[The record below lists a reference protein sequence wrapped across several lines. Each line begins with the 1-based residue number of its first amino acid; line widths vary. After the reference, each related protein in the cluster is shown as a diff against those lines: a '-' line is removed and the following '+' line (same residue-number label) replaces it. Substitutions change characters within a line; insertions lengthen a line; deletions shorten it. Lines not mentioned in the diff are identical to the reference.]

1 VSTVLEGLPDL
12 DAGVGSGIVARRA
25 VIRWAVRLVRR
36 EWRQQLLMIAMLTVA
51 VAMMVVATSVAAST
65 RGESAQATFG
75 TGNAIVTLPGTDP
88 RLATDIAAITRRYGP
103 GDVIESQA
111 LDTGTGTQ
119 AMLLAEKPHGR
130 YVKPMLALVSGSYPA
145 GPGQVALTSQLASL
159 YGVSA
164 GRTWRYEGGAWRVTG
179 IVENPSNLLDQ
190 FALVA
195 PGQLTRPE
203 QVSVLLRTASR
214 MTQLPASAQL
224 TLPDD
229 NAFQGGPSPALV
241 VLVISVIVLLFI
253 GLVAAAEFAVLA
265 QRRLRALG
273 MISSLGATE
282 GDIRLVMIASGAVVG
297 VMAAGLGTVIGFAAW
312 FGYAPHLEADV
323 EHVVDP
329 LAVPWPVIIPG
340 VTLTVVTAMLAAW
353 QPARAAAQIPV
364 AAALSGRAPA
374 PKATRWPAT
383 AGTVTLAGGLVLLAF
398 SGGWAGQGTKDT
410 AFLAVGLACAVVG
423 GFLLAPA
430 CVRVL
435 AVAAGPRA
443 PVAIR
448 IALRDL
454 ARYQARSGA
463 ALAAV
468 SLAVFL
474 AMLSCLVASFRFT
487 NPLDWTGP
495 NLAPNEML
503 AGAGQNSG
511 QTGEPPVVRELA
523 ARLHATSVLTLDE
536 AGLPGY
542 PHAATLWQE
551 ATVANNFSG
560 HLYVA
565 TPALLAKYRIKLSQ
579 ITPDADILTVRPR
592 LAAEPRMELTI
603 CPAYTSAERARLA
616 HEGLRLPPCP
626 PYATIRNPVIQTVP
640 SLPSGTSEPNTLITM
655 HAVRQMRLH
664 IAPGGW
670 LIQAPAPLT
679 ATQINDAR
687 TAITAAGGQI
697 ETKTGQL
704 SLAQIGDGASA
715 AGMLIAL
722 AVLAMSVGL
731 VRSETSGDLRTLA
744 AAGAGA
750 RTRRAITAATAGAL
764 SVLGAVLGTA
774 TACLAVIAWVHGSLG
789 AVFTHVPGIDY
800 LLILA
805 ALPLAATAGGW
816 LFAGRE
822 PPAIARQPI
831 E

>member
-1 VSTVLEGLPDL
+1 VTIALREPPDL
-12 DAGVGSGIVARRA
+12 DADAGRVIACRA

-36 EWRQQLLMIAMLTVA
+36 EWRQQLLMIAMLTLA
-51 VAMMVVATSVAAST
+51 VAAVIVASSVAAST
-65 RGESAQATFG
+65 RGEQAQATFG

-88 RLATDIAAITRRYGP
+88 HLADDIAAITRRYGP
-103 GDVIESQA
+103 GEVIESQA
-111 LDTGTGTQ
+111 LGTGTSTQ
-119 AMLLAEKPHGR
+119 ATLLAENPSGR
-130 YVKPMLALVSGSYPA
+130 YVKPMLALVSGSYPS

-159 YGVSA
+159 YGVSM
-164 GRTWRYEGGAWRVTG
+164 GGTWRYDGGAWRVTG

-195 PGQLTRPE
+195 PGQLPGPD
-203 QVSVLLRTASR
+203 QVSVLLRTVGR
-214 MTQLPASAQL
+214 VTGLPASTQL

-229 NAFQGGPSPALV
+229 NAFQGGPSPAV
-241 VLVISVIVLLFI
+241 VVFVISVIVLLFI

-282 GDIRLVMIASGAVVG
+282 GDIRLVMIASGAAVG
-297 VMAAGLGTVIGFAAW
+297 VVAAGLGTVIGFAAW
-312 FGYAPHLEADV
+312 FAYAPHLQAYV

-329 LAVPWPVIIPG
+329 LAVPWQVIIPG
-340 VTLTVVTAMLAAW
+340 VALTVVTAMLAAW
-353 QPARAAAQIPV
+353 RPAHAAARIPV

-374 PKATRWPAT
+374 PKAARWPAA
-383 AGTVTLAGGLVLLAF
+383 AGAMTLAGGLALLAF

-410 AFLAVGLACAVVG
+410 AFLTVGLACAVVG

-474 AMLSCLVASFRFT
+474 AMLTCLVASFRFT

-503 AGAGQNSG
+503 AGADHNSA
-511 QTGEPPVVRELA
+511 QTGEPPVVRALA
-523 ARLHATSVLTLDE
+523 AHLHATSVLLLDE

-542 PHAATLWQE
+542 PHAATLWQQ

-560 HLYVA
+560 HVYVA
-565 TPALLAKYRIKLSQ
+565 TPALLAKYGIKPSQ
-579 ITPDADILTVRPR
+579 ITPDADIVTMRPG

-603 CPAYTSAERARLA
+603 CPSYTAAERAQLA

-626 PYATIRNPVIQTVP
+626 PYATIQNPVIQTVA

-655 HAVRQMRLH
+655 HAVRRMRLH

-670 LIQAPAPLT
+670 LIRAPAPL
-679 ATQINDAR
+679 AGTQINDAR
-687 TAITAAGGQI
+687 TAITAVGGQI
-697 ETKTGQL
+697 DTKSGQL
-704 SLAQIGDGASA
+704 SLTQIGDGASA
-715 AGMLIAL
+715 AGMLVAL

-744 AAGAGA
+744 AAGASA
-750 RTRRAITAATAGAL
+750 RTRRTITGATAGAL
-764 SVLGAVLGTA
+764 GLLGAVLGTA
-774 TACLAVIAWVHGSLG
+774 TACLAVLTWAHGSLN
-789 AVFTHVPGIDY
+789 AIFANVPGLDY

-805 ALPLAATAGGW
+805 GLPLAATAGGW

-822 PPAIARQPI
+822 PPVIARQPI

>member
-1 VSTVLEGLPDL
+1 MSTALRDPPDL
-12 DAGVGSGIVARRA
+12 DSRAGSGLIARRA
-25 VIRWAVRLVRR
+25 VFRWGWRLFRR
-36 EWRQQLLMIAMLTVA
+36 EWRQQLLVLGLLTAA
-51 VAMMVVATSVAAST
+51 VAAMVVATSVAAST

-88 RLATDIAAITRRYGP
+88 HLAADIAVIIQRYGP
-103 GDVIESQA
+103 GDVIESRT
-111 LDTGTGTQ
+111 LDTGTSTQ
-119 AMLLAEKPHGR
+119 ATLLAEDPHGR
-130 YVKPMLALVSGSYPA
+130 YVKSILALVSGSYPT

-159 YGVSA
+159 YGVSV
-164 GRTWRYEGGAWRVTG
+164 GGTWHYDSAWRVTG

-195 PGQLTRPE
+195 PGQLARPE
-203 QVSVLLRTASR
+203 QVSVLLRTAGR
-214 MTQLPASAQL
+214 TTRLPASAQL

-229 NAFQGGPSPALV
+229 NAFQGGPSPAV
-241 VLVISVIVLLFI
+241 VVFVTSVIALLFI

-282 GDIRLVMIASGAVVG
+282 GDIRLVMIASGAAAGVV
-297 VMAAGLGTVIGFAAW
+297 AAGLGTVIGFAAW
-312 FGYAPHLEADV
+312 FGYAPHLQADV

-329 LAVPWPVIIPG
+329 LAVPWQVIIPG
-340 VTLTVVTAMLAAW
+340 VVLTVVTAMLAAW
-353 QPARAAAQIPV
+353 RPARAAARIPV

-374 PKATRWPAT
+374 PRAARWPAA
-383 AGTVTLAGGLVLLAF
+383 AGAVTLAGGLALLAF

-454 ARYQARSGA
+454 VRYQARSGA

-474 AMLSCLVASFRFT
+474 AMLTCLVASFRFA

-495 NLAPNEML
+495 NLASNEML
-503 AGAGQNSG
+503 AGADQASG
-511 QTGEPPVVRELA
+511 QTDEPAVVRALA
-523 ARLHATSVLTLDE
+523 AQLHATSLLPLDE
-536 AGLPGY
+536 AGLPTY

-551 ATVANNFSG
+551 GTIANNFSG
-560 HLYVA
+560 HVYVA
-565 TPALLAKYRIKLSQ
+565 TPALLAKYGIKPNQ
-579 ITPDADILTVRPR
+579 ITPDADIVTMRPG

-603 CPAYTSAERARLA
+603 CPTYAAAERARLA

-626 PYATIRNPVIQTVP
+626 PYATIQDPVMQTLP

-670 LIQAPAPLT
+670 LIQAHAPLT
-679 ATQINDAR
+679 ATQISDAR
-687 TAITAAGGQI
+687 ATISAVGGQI
-697 ETKTGQL
+697 ETKSGQL
-704 SLAQIGDGASA
+704 SLTQIGDGASA

-744 AAGAGA
+744 ATGASA
-750 RTRRAITAATAGAL
+750 RTRRAITTATSGAL
-764 SVLGAVLGTA
+764 GLLGAVLGTV

-789 AVFTHVPGIDY
+789 VVFTHVPGIDY
-800 LLILA
+800 LLILVG
-805 ALPLAATAGGW
+805 LPLAATVGGW

-822 PPAIARQPI
+822 PSAVARQPI